1 MSYIPTD
8 CEMSLYSEMYKSAFG
23 VRPRHEMI
31 FHSGED
37 FINNIKQLQNEISR
51 QMQEEDEREK
61 EALMQFEKT
70 VSEVMITCKCNWK
83 KAVQILMDA
92 EKDIYAR
99 NDIEY
104 FLFEYGI
111 HGYLMNDVK
120 KRFLS

>member
-31 FHSGED
+31 FYSGED

-61 EALMQFEKT
+61 EAFD
-70 VSEVMITCKCNWK
+70 
-83 KAVQILMDA
+83 AVRKNCL
-92 EKDIYAR
+92 
-99 NDIEY
+99 
-104 FLFEYGI
+104 
-111 HGYLMNDVK
+111 
-120 KRFLS
+120 